1 MHESQLRG
9 WRNRQLAETD
19 SWMLPDRN
27 LNDEQLTE
35 LETYRQALRDLPST
49 IEWVDLLCD
58 PTTIVYP
65 DAPEWMV

>member
-35 LETYRQALRDLPST
+35 LETYRQALRDVPNNNT
-49 IEWVDLLCD
+49 PAFDENEDITGVTW
-58 PTTIVYP
+58 PTK
-65 DAPEWMV
+65 PE